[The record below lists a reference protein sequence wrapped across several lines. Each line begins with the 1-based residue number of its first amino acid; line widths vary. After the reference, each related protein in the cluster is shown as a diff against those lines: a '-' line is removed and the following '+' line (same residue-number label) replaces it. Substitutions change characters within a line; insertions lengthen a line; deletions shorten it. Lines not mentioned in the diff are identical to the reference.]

1 MKTANNNH
9 IIVNYHYIEDPSPE
23 WGGIHPCPTAEFEKQ
38 IKYLAENYKIVSV
51 DEVYFAAKKKKNGH
65 FAAISFDDGL
75 KDQYANALPI
85 LEKYG
90 ATAIFFPIT
99 STFDGNVPG
108 THKLHILL
116 SKFSAQ
122 LLIDRF
128 NKEEIGFAPIPTDK
142 RMTNERQLYSDI
154 PTVNLK
160 ETLLSIPPHV
170 KDSFLDKTFKA
181 LGLDEKKIAKELFM
195 SEEEIKSL
203 KAKGFAIGS
212 HTHGHYSLSSLDEK
226 SIKEEIRTSKKILGE
241 LLGEF
246 PTAFTYPHGIRNE
259 KMTLYLENEGFKIG
273 FSIEARPVMATDD
286 PFFIPRLDTND
297 LMLNEPFKNDTIK
310 HAQ

>member
-1 MKTANNNH
+1 MKTVDNRH
-9 IIVNYHYIEDPSPE
+9 IIVNYHHVEDPSLE

-51 DEVYFAAKKKKNGH
+51 DEVYSAAKEKKSGY
-65 FAAISFDDGL
+65 FTAISFDDGL

-99 STFDGNVPG
+99 STFEGNIPG

-116 SKFSAQ
+116 SRFPAQ
-122 LLIDRF
+122 SLIERF
-128 NKEEIGFAPIPTDK
+128 NKEEIGFAPIPMEK
-142 RMTNERQLYSDI
+142 RMTNERQLYSDV

-170 KDSFLDKTFKA
+170 KDSFLNKTFKA
-181 LGLDEKKIAKELFM
+181 LELDEKKVAKELFM

-203 KAKGFAIGS
+203 NKKGFSIGS

-226 SIKEEIRTSKKILGE
+226 SIKEEIRTSKKILGA
-241 LLGEF
+241 LLGNF
-246 PTAFTYPHGIRNE
+246 PAVISYPHGIKN
-259 KMTLYLENEGFKIG
+259 KNLALFLKSEGFKFG
-273 FSIEARPVMATDD
+273 FSIEVRPVLATDD
-286 PFFIPRLDTND
+286 PFFLPRLDTND
-297 LMLNEPFKNDTIK
+297 LKTLINSGSK
-310 HAQ
+310 